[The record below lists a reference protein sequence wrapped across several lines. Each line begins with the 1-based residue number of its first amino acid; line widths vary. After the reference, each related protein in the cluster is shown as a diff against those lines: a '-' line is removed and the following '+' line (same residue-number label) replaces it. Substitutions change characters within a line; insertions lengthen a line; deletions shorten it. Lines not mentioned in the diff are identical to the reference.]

1 MGAPPAHFLVG
12 TSGWVYDDWKGRF
25 YPETLPRSRWFAY
38 YAAHFPTVEV
48 NATFYRAFKDQTYV
62 QWRERVP
69 PGFLYVLKAP
79 RRITHDKRL
88 EDVEND
94 VQAFWQ
100 SAALLEDRLGLVLL
114 QVAPGI
120 EYAPERLE
128 RALRAFGDP
137 AKVVVEFRHSRWLTG
152 ETRWLLEKLGAVFCC
167 VDSPQQ
173 PPAADW
179 VTSPTAYLRLHGHTR
194 WYRYDYSAQELQGIA
209 ERARRLRAMGAER
222 VYVFFNNDFEG
233 HGPENALALMSLLA

>member
-94 VQAFWQ
+94 V
-100 SAALLEDRLGLVLL
+100 
-114 QVAPGI
+114 
-120 EYAPERLE
+120 
-128 RALRAFGDP
+128 
-137 AKVVVEFRHSRWLTG
+137 
-152 ETRWLLEKLGAVFCC
+152 
-167 VDSPQQ
+167 
-173 PPAADW
+173 
-179 VTSPTAYLRLHGHTR
+179 
-194 WYRYDYSAQELQGIA
+194 
-209 ERARRLRAMGAER
+209 
-222 VYVFFNNDFEG
+222 
-233 HGPENALALMSLLA
+233 